1 MLNIANLQGNV
12 KVSPHTSQ
20 SGHRQKEHKTNVW
33 EDVEKGES
41 LYTAGGNVNLCS
53 CYGQQ
58 YGDSPKN

>member
-1 MLNIANLQGNV
+1 MLSIAHLQGNV

-41 LYTAGGNVNLCS
+41 LYTAGGHVNWYS
-53 CYGQQ
+53 HDGEQ
-58 YGDSPKN
+58 YDFSKN